1 MSGWHTGEGA
11 GREPSGEVSCVVCRY
26 LLQRKQ
32 VRSQGQGK
40 EFHKG
45 GQGNF
50 AEKVVLGEDL
60 QGPE

>member
-1 MSGWHTGEGA
+1 MGEGA
-11 GREPSGEVSCVVCRY
+11 GREPSGGVSCMVCHY

-40 EFHKG
+40 EFYKG
-45 GQGNF
+45 RQGNL